1 MLLDEVKRLKAEK
14 KHVQNKEKTRILD
27 EDATDKIEEGI
38 YKNVENALNE
48 NDIKE

>member
-1 MLLDEVKRLKAEK
+1 MDEVNILNEEK
-14 KHVQNKEKTRILD
+14 NQGQNQEKTRILD

-38 YKNVENALNE
+38 YKNVENDLNE